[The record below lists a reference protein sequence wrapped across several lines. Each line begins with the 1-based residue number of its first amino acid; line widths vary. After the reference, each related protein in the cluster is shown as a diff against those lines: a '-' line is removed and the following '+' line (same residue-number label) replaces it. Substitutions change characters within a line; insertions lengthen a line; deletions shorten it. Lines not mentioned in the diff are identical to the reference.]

1 PRLSHNDVH
10 PFHLTEV
17 NPRQRHRLSHSRCTS
32 SRRGFKLSR
41 HIHPTT
47 HHDEIFPGE
56 HAAMNAVS
64 RLQSW
69 SQEWWGIYLFK
80 KAPKMLPKFPR
91 CSTSEGEK
99 SGQATRLT
107 IKTNP
112 VDPMGAAAR
121 EESKSAADAGI
132 HSSLSGLRWRAV
144 STAKA
149 AGTVPSS
156 SGAAEEP
163 ATRVIGP

>member
-1 PRLSHNDVH
+1 
-10 PFHLTEV
+10 
-17 NPRQRHRLSHSRCTS
+17 
-32 SRRGFKLSR
+32 
-41 HIHPTT
+41 
-47 HHDEIFPGE
+47 
-56 HAAMNAVS
+56 MNAVS
-64 RLQSW
+64 RPHSWLHSW

-91 CSTSEGEK
+91 CSTSEAKK
-99 SGQATRLT
+99 SGPPTRPT

-112 VDPMGAAAR
+112 VDPMGVAAR
-121 EESKSAADAGI
+121 EESKSAHDAGI

-144 STAKA
+144 STAKS

-163 ATRVIGP
+163 ATRVIGAEVSATIDQLDVKSCGIAWTSCSMAAGTSWVLFAIAAKRLI